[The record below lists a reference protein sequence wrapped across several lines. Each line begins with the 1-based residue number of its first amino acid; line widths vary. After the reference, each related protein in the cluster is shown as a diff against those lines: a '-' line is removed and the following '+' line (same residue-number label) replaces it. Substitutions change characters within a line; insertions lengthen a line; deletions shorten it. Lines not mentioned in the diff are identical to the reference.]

1 MLVNRSGNLLGLH
14 SGRGSKGVEKDVTAL
29 QINVLGPLSVFVS
42 EMDMTPTAPKPR
54 RVLALLAICANRVV
68 RNEQIIEELWENSP
82 PTSVTTTLQTYVYQ
96 LRKHLQRALGP
107 QPGATDPATSELRT
121 FAGGYM
127 LSLAPEAL
135 DSLRFEQLVAQG
147 RAALESGR
155 TEAAARI
162 LREALAL
169 WRGPAL
175 VDVTPGPILQVEVL
189 RLEEMSKSALELR
202 IEADLLLGRHH
213 ELLSELVGLSAR
225 QPTHEGFQ
233 AKLMLALYR
242 AGRRSEALGVYQGA
256 RKALVAE
263 LGVDPSGDLQRLH
276 RAILEGDPSLSDSG
290 PPALGLE
297 SLAISIPRRRRF
309 EPREVGAVQ

>member
-1 MLVNRSGNLLGLH
+1 M
-14 SGRGSKGVEKDVTAL
+14 
-29 QINVLGPLSVFVS
+29 
-42 EMDMTPTAPKPR
+42 
-54 RVLALLAICANRVV
+54 LALLAICANRVV

-96 LRKHLQRALGP
+96 LRKHLQRALAP
-107 QPGATDPATSELRT
+107 QPVGTGGSVSGSDLRT

-155 TEAAARI
+155 TETAARI
-162 LREALAL
+162 LRDALAL

-276 RAILEGDPSLSDSG
+276 RAILEGDPSLSEAG
-290 PPALGLE
+290 PPPVGLE
-297 SLAISIPRRRRF
+297 SLAMSIPRQRRLEHRQ
-309 EPREVGAVQ
+309 VGAVQ

>member
-1 MLVNRSGNLLGLH
+1 MRSGIALTLFGP
-14 SGRGSKGVEKDVTAL
+14 GPKGVEKDVTAL
-29 QINVLGPLSVFVS
+29 QINVLGPLSVHVGQI
-42 EMDMTPTAPKPR
+42 DMTPTAPKPR

-96 LRKHLQRALGP
+96 LRKHLQRALAP
-107 QPGATDPATSELRT
+107 QPVGTGGSVSGSDLRT

-155 TEAAARI
+155 TETAARI

-276 RAILEGDPSLSDSG
+276 RAILEGDPSLSEAG
-290 PPALGLE
+290 PPPIGLE
-297 SLAISIPRRRRF
+297 SLAMSIPRQRRLEHRQ
-309 EPREVGAVQ
+309 VGAVQ

>member
-1 MLVNRSGNLLGLH
+1 M
-14 SGRGSKGVEKDVTAL
+14 
-29 QINVLGPLSVFVS
+29 QINVLGPLSVHVGQ
-42 EMDMTPTAPKPR
+42 MDMTPTAPKPR

-96 LRKHLQRALGP
+96 LRKHLQRALTPQSGGTGP
-107 QPGATDPATSELRT
+107 GSAPTSELRT

-162 LREALAL
+162 LRDALAL

-276 RAILEGDPSLSDSG
+276 RAILEGDPSLSEAG
-290 PPALGLE
+290 PPPIGLE
-297 SLAISIPRRRRF
+297 SLAMSIPRQRRLEYRQ
-309 EPREVGAVQ
+309 VGAVQ